1 MNNKLKHFIKYIMY
15 NVSYSYLVFE
25 VIIVFIYC
33 YVSESKIIPF
43 AARIAICLMI
53 TIVLVAVFIRMFV
66 YTRKYSTNYMKIT
79 PAIFAKSAWINQSLR
94 NVKKTTKVGLTKDM
108 LNIITKLKPGITY
121 YAYTHEL
128 VKLNLD
134 RLSKKGVIENY
145 VCEKGN
151 MKKLKKKFVINLKLA
166 EEKQQFYYISFKF
179 KGTK

>member
-1 MNNKLKHFIKYIMY
+1 
-15 NVSYSYLVFE
+15 
-25 VIIVFIYC
+25 
-33 YVSESKIIPF
+33 
-43 AARIAICLMI
+43 
-53 TIVLVAVFIRMFV
+53 
-66 YTRKYSTNYMKIT
+66 MKIT